1 MSLRRDPR
9 RRGSSIYVGFVLSLL
24 VAAASGLW
32 LHTSA
37 AALPQVRRGPAR
49 AQARALARGAW
60 ARVEAGL
67 LRGELPSP
75 ATADGVVLE
84 VERAGPAR
92 VEVSIRATVPAGPE
106 ELVHALRVRA
116 RLDGKG
122 RWWVVSWVER
132 GA

>member
-1 MSLRRDPR
+1 MSLSRGHT
-9 RRGSSIYVGFVLSLL
+9 RRGSSIYLGFVLALL

-49 AQARALARGAW
+49 AQARASARAAW

-67 LRGELPSP
+67 LRGEQPSS
-75 ATADGVVLE
+75 ATAGGVALE
-84 VERAGPAR
+84 VERVGPER
-92 VEVSIRATVPAGPE
+92 LEVTIRATVSAGPE

-116 RLDGKG
+116 RRDGKG
-122 RWWVVSWVER
+122 RWWVVSWVEA

>member
-1 MSLRRDPR
+1 MSSRRDPR
-9 RRGSSIYVGFVLSLL
+9 RRGSSIYTGFVLAML

-67 LRGELPSP
+67 LRGELPSS
-75 ATADGVVLE
+75 TTRDGVALV

-92 VEVSIRATVPAGPE
+92 VEVSIRATVAAGPE
-106 ELVHALRVRA
+106 ELVHTLRVRA
-116 RLDGKG
+116 RHDEAR
-122 RWWVVSWVER
+122 RWWVVSWVET